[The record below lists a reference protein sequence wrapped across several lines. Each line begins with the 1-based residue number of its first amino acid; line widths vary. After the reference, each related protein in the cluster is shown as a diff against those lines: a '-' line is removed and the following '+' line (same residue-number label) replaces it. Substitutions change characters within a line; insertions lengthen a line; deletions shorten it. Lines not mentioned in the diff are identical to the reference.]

1 MQASERYVYHIVT
14 RKKMALN
21 QIINFDN
28 QQKNTLYRFFFEQE
42 LLNSKGEDVIQILH
56 GNYTDDGLLI
66 RSEEL

>member
-28 QQKNTLYRFFFEQE
+28 QQKNTLYRFF
-42 LLNSKGEDVIQILH
+42 LSKNI
-56 GNYTDDGLLI
+56 
-66 RSEEL
+66 